1 MQFKIRQ
8 ADAVLAAHASS
19 PGQPPE
25 QQVSRPPAQDM
36 QMWADLRKRQRISAG
51 GLHPRTP
58 PLPIAPGTPPS
69 PGVMTVQCVAG
80 AVPSP
85 DCLPGQGAFNDVGGW
100 SPTLSPTGFHP
111 SPNVSV
117 AEVASSDANMVD
129 AQAG

>member
-8 ADAVLAAHASS
+8 ADAVLAAHAVQDL
-19 PGQPPE
+19 QPPG
-25 QQVSRPPAQDM
+25 RPPPQDL
-36 QMWADLRKRQRISAG
+36 QVWADMRKRQRLAAG
-51 GLHPRTP
+51 GHHPRTP
-58 PLPIAPGTPPS
+58 PLPIAPGTPPEMGFLMA
-69 PGVMTVQCVAG
+69 PAG
-80 AVPSP
+80 YGQPSP
-85 DCLPGQGAFNDVGGW
+85 DFLPGPLGGACDFGC